1 MDLTN
6 LQHKFLEAKV
16 NNTPCALS
24 NKPWDCS
31 QYDYNRAIQVW
42 EKRIV
47 RPDAFR
53 ARALNVHETIFGYEY
68 SHLIEPP
75 PFAPDDIPYCTTCKM
90 HYDLQ
95 FKIVYESFEDESIPV
110 VTWFYRH
117 NDENDIMLENFN
129 ETING
134 VTKKIVTDEKN
145 LHLKREEEERLH
157 HEKWLSEA
165 PLREAQKVE
174 RLRKKEEAAEREVAE
189 QIEYEKRHEIFIKEV
204 RYNKA
209 RVRADNLQNLIDAF
223 EARTGRRYYDSCCC
237 SLNRRSSY

>member
-1 MDLTN
+1 M
-6 LQHKFLEAKV
+6 

-47 RPDAFR
+47 RPDVFK
-53 ARALNVHETIFGYEY
+53 ARALNPHETIFGYEY
-68 SHLIEPP
+68 SHLINPP
-75 PFAPDDIPYCTTCKM
+75 PFDQYNTPYCTACKM
-90 HYDLQ
+90 HYDLS
-95 FKIVYESFEDESIPV
+95 FKIIYENFEDKSIPV

-117 NDENDIMLENFN
+117 KNENDIMLVNFN
-129 ETING
+129 EAVNWATR
-134 VTKKIVTDEKN
+134 KIVTDEN
-145 LHLKREEEERLH
+145 NSHLKREEEEHFR

-165 PLREAQKVE
+165 PLREAQELE
-174 RLRKKEEAAEREVAE
+174 RLRKKKEAAEREVAE

-209 RVRADNLQNLIDAF
+209 RRHADNLQNLIDAF
-223 EARTGRRYYDSCCC
+223 EARTGRRYYDSCSC
-237 SLNRRSSY
+237 SLNRRSPY